1 MNTNLFYFSATGNTL
16 MVCKELQK
24 KLTDCSMEP
33 MAKLV
38 NQTEIIPDSRIV
50 GFVFPLYF
58 AGLPN
63 IVASFISKVNFQK
76 IDYIFAVV
84 TKSQFK
90 SPGLV
95 EEQMN
100 KILVQYNKKVNF
112 VTYINMVGNFI
123 MKYDIIS
130 AEKQRA
136 IMEQTLKK
144 VDFIAGQILKKD
156 NKIEN
161 PARLL
166 KFIGR
171 QMYIKMRSNAQK
183 NDDGFFCDTCNQCG
197 LCVQICPAG
206 NITLSS
212 ERPVWNHNCE
222 LCLACIHACPLKGIQ
237 YGKETQA
244 QLRYRNPDITIE
256 ELLVR

>member
-16 MVCKELQK
+16 MVSKELQK
-24 KLTDCSMEP
+24 RIIDCSMEP
-33 MAKLV
+33 MAKLM
-38 NQTEIIPDSRIV
+38 NQTKIIPDSSIV

-63 IVASFISKVNFQK
+63 IVASFISKIDYQN

-84 TKSQFK
+84 TKSQFF

-100 KILVQYNKKVNF
+100 QILVQYHKKVNF
-112 VTYINMVGNFI
+112 VAYINMVGNFI
-123 MKYDIIS
+123 MKYDIVS
-130 AEKQRA
+130 AQKQRA

-144 VDFIAGQILKKD
+144 VEFIAGHILRKD
-156 NKIEN
+156 NLIEN
-161 PARLL
+161 PVRLL
-166 KFIGR
+166 KFIGK
-171 QMYIKMRSNAQK
+171 QMYIKMRANAQK
-183 NDDGFFCDTCNQCG
+183 NDDDFFCDMCNQCG
-197 LCVQICPAG
+197 LCVRICPTG
-206 NITLSS
+206 NISLSS

-237 YGKETQA
+237 YGEETKHRP
-244 QLRYRNPDITIE
+244 RYRNPDVTIE
-256 ELLVR
+256 EMLVR